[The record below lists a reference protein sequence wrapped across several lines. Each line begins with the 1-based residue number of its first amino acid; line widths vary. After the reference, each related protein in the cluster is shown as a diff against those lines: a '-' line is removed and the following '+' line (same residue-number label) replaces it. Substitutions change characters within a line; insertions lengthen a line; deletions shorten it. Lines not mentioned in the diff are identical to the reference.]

1 MTNEFHGNS
10 NRMLFRN
17 FDFASLVRHE
27 LRRSERY
34 CTFLSLL
41 ALRIDDLE
49 ESLKRRFPAD
59 DKTAADYRSRLL
71 DVIRAHVR
79 ATDVVSVV
87 HHNTVAL
94 LLVETPAEGAEV
106 LGRRLSKHLRDYF
119 TSSGDPLDKVDVDT
133 DVGSYPEDRDSIERL
148 LSEFVS

>member
-1 MTNEFHGNS
+1 L
-10 NRMLFRN
+10 LFRN
-17 FDFASLVRHE
+17 FDFASLVNHE

-49 ESLKRRFPAD
+49 QGLKKRFPAD
-59 DKTAADYRSRLL
+59 EKTAADYRSRLL
-71 DVIRAHVR
+71 DVIRSHVR
-79 ATDVVSVV
+79 ATDVVSVI

-106 LGRRLSKHLRDYF
+106 LGRRLSKHLHDYF
-119 TSSGDPLDKVDVDT
+119 SSTGDPLDKIEVRT
-133 DVGSYPEDRDSIERL
+133 DIGSYPEDRSTIDLL
-148 LSEFVS
+148 LSEFIS